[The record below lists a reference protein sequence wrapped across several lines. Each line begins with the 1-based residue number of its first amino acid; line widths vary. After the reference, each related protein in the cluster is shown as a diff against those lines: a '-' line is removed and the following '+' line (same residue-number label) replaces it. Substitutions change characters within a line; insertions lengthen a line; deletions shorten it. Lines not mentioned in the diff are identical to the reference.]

1 MNLSSNQRQEDL
13 KGQIWAP
20 RWWAVLLIGL
30 VLWAA
35 SVGVAFFTSN
45 LLVLPTIVLLGSFL
59 VPVTAVV
66 WYLDHDPSPALS
78 PRRIVAG
85 FVIAGVIGVLAA
97 SVLESWL
104 VFGPGLV
111 GNLKVGLIEELV
123 KGAARVVIAW
133 GLTSF
138 GTRDG
143 IVLGATVGFGFAAL
157 ESSGYALASL
167 FVVQGGHLSLS
178 LTSVVFTELVRGVLA
193 PFGHGLWTGILGGVL
208 FEAASRRGHLA
219 LTGRLVLAYLA
230 VSLLHGLWDSMRGIA
245 IVLTLITTNSPALGA
260 LLRQGLLPASS
271 AVVTWIFLTFEFG
284 GMAIISV
291 IGLWML
297 RAAWRRARLQLT
309 AA

>member
-1 MNLSSNQRQEDL
+1 MQAGSQTAER
-13 KGQIWAP
+13 WAP
-20 RWWAVLLIGL
+20 PWWGGCLIGR
-30 VLWAA
+30 VLWGAA
-35 SVGVAFFTSN
+35 FVVASLTRN
-45 LLVLPTIVLLGSFL
+45 VILLPTIVLLGSFL

-123 KGAARVVIAW
+123 KGAALVVIAW

-138 GTRDG
+138 GTRAG
-143 IVLGATVGFGFAAL
+143 IFLGATVGFGFAAL

-167 FVVQGGHLSLS
+167 FVVQGGNLSLS

-193 PFGHGLWTGILGGVL
+193 PFGHGPWTGIHGGRIFHGARGGHLRFTWSILAAYLGVSIL
-208 FEAASRRGHLA
+208 HAAFDSFGGIPGYVVISIIGLVPLIWLWRRGDR
-219 LTGRLVLAYLA
+219 TGWIRLRE
-230 VSLLHGLWDSMRGIA
+230 RGA
-245 IVLTLITTNSPALGA
+245 PP
-260 LLRQGLLPASS
+260 QP
-271 AVVTWIFLTFEFG
+271 
-284 GMAIISV
+284 
-291 IGLWML
+291 
-297 RAAWRRARLQLT
+297 
-309 AA
+309 